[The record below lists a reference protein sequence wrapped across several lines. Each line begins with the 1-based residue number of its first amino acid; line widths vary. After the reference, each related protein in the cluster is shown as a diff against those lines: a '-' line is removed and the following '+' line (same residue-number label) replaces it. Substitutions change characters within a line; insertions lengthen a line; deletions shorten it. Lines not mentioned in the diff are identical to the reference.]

1 MRINELL
8 TELTFQGSQCT
19 KDCSGHMAGY
29 QWGQAN
35 PTRVAASN
43 ASFNSGSQIAADKLK
58 TGNKVRPKIRTQ
70 KGTFAP
76 NPAPRKIVPRV

>member
-29 QWGQAN
+29 QWGKTN
-35 PTRVAASN
+35 PNRVAASN
-43 ASFNSGSQIAADKLK
+43 ASFNAGSQIAADKIK
-58 TGNKVRPKIRTQ
+58 TNNTVRPKVRTQ

-76 NPAPRKIVPRV
+76 NPVMRKTSHRI